1 MYPSL
6 KDKMMTELMAQ
17 NREMVLSRKGGLIE
31 KGLLDNCEKCDNQL
45 GLTRRIWV
53 DTDQVSLRKEV

>member
-1 MYPSL
+1 MP
-6 KDKMMTELMAQ
+6 ELMAQ